1 MKITVIRHARVDFD
15 FPRTSKPDEQIEA
28 SRAYNDSPIDYSG
41 MKRIENDDVV
51 FVSTLSRSAQTAKAL
66 FGEKE
71 FIRSELFSEVPL
83 APFTRMNIR
92 LPSVVWDICGRFAW
106 NFRSG
111 RQPEHK
117 LETRKR
123 ADRAIDLIEEV
134 GKDCYVVSHAFFMR
148 TLFRQL
154 RKRGYRTHSDFGWID
169 NLQQF
174 VFRK

>member
-1 MKITVIRHARVDFD
+1 MKITVIRHARVDFN
-15 FPRTSKPDEQIEA
+15 FPGTSKPEGQIEA
-28 SRAYNDSPIDYSG
+28 SRAYNESPIDHSG
-41 MKRIENDDVV
+41 IKRIKNEGVI
-51 FVSTLSRSAQTAKAL
+51 FVSTLPRSAQTAKAM

-71 FIRSELFSEVPL
+71 FIRSELFDEVPL
-83 APFTRMNIR
+83 SPFTRMNIR
-92 LPSVVWDICGRFAW
+92 LPSVVWDVCGRFAW
-106 NFRSG
+106 NFRCG

-117 LETRKR
+117 METKKR
-123 ADRAIDLIEEV
+123 ADRAIDLIEKV

-154 RKRGYRTHSDFGWID
+154 RRRGYESHSGFVRID